1 MITESGFDAEPK
13 SSKKYTEHLSA
24 GGDLQ
29 LPPCGNGCLLKN
41 ALQVNKKKRSH
52 HKWAASLVKFIEN
65 YRSCAEECQF
75 PAEVLSGG
83 VSHLSLKK
91 SIPIFRYFGRY

>member
-41 ALQVNKKKRSH
+41 ALQVNK
-52 HKWAASLVKFIEN
+52 I
-65 YRSCAEECQF
+65 
-75 PAEVLSGG
+75 
-83 VSHLSLKK
+83 
-91 SIPIFRYFGRY
+91 